1 MNYPLEQ
8 LRECV
13 GEVLTEY
20 LGGIEQRLRVAADPT
35 APLTAEMLC
44 VRWNIVAETQELRLV
59 YLSRRCAA
67 WGLKPMLNTSGFGAL
82 YNYAQVLAA
91 EEYAQIVG
99 SGKTKRKP
107 KPRRIAA

>member
-35 APLTAEMLC
+35 APLTAEML
-44 VRWNIVAETQELRLV
+44 
-59 YLSRRCAA
+59 
-67 WGLKPMLNTSGFGAL
+67 
-82 YNYAQVLAA
+82 
-91 EEYAQIVG
+91 
-99 SGKTKRKP
+99 
-107 KPRRIAA
+107 